1 MTIESAIITNDNY
14 VLSGSVTGE
23 MWCWDLVSANIINR
37 FMHTP
42 GKVLN
47 SLSVHPTKDVVLTAS
62 VGTIK
67 IWGDAESVKIEN
79 ETNS

>member
-1 MTIESAIITNDNY
+1 MNIESTIITNDNY
-14 VLSGSVTGE
+14 VLSGSITGE
-23 MWCWDLVSANIINR
+23 MWCWDLVSAQVLKK

-42 GKVLN
+42 GKVLH

-67 IWGDAESVKIEN
+67 IWGDPDNVHIES
-79 ETNS
+79 TAQT

>member
-14 VLSGSVTGE
+14 IISGSVTGE
-23 MWCWDLVSANIINR
+23 LWCWDLVSAKVVKKCI
-37 FMHTP
+37 HTP

-47 SLSVHPTKDVVLTAS
+47 SLSVHPTKDVVITAS

-67 IWGDAESVKIEN
+67 IWGEPESVKIDEN
-79 ETNS
+79 